1 MEDERGFIQEAN
13 TPGILQTRIQYATLQ
28 LPTTW
33 QELLKESFHD
43 VQWGTT
49 CRTAE
54 AVLTSILKLVMWWS
68 DWCHLDC
75 VKHSYPSTPDLT
87 YSHFLEAIGIIQ
99 AITSRWSNVCPMVR
113 MHPGHQVG
121 ALPSGGCCV
130 CRTTPDYARILSST
144 PLREKLKTVWLC
156 YPSHELLQA
165 AL

>member
-33 QELLKESFHD
+33 HELLKESFHD

-75 VKHSYPSTPDLT
+75 VKHSYPSTPDFT
-87 YSHFLEAIGIIQ
+87 YPHFLEASSWNY
-99 AITSRWSNVCPMVR
+99 TSYHLKMEQRMSHGMHASWSSGRSSSLRRLLCLQNNSGLCPHSVIYA
-113 MHPGHQVG
+113 PQGETKDCV
-121 ALPSGGCCV
+121 ALLP
-130 CRTTPDYARILSST
+130 
-144 PLREKLKTVWLC
+144 
-156 YPSHELLQA
+156 
-165 AL
+165 